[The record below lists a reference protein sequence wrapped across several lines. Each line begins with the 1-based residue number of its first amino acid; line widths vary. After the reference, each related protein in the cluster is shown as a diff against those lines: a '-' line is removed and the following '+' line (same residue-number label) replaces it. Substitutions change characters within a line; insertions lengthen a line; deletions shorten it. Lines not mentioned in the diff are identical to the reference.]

1 MQDSGLRFAGLQP
14 NMRKLRAP
22 LRWACFCCSAT
33 LRCVR
38 LRRKE
43 WPVWLPLGNGMIV
56 LGGELAWPTP
66 TRPGD
71 TLHVGSQILEIEPSC
86 SKPNQAIFKVRSTR
100 VEPAWRGGTFFH
112 FKVPGV
118 QTFAADEV
126 TSFALR

>member
-1 MQDSGLRFAGLQP
+1 
-14 NMRKLRAP
+14 MRKLRAP

-38 LRRKE
+38 LRCKE
-43 WPVWLPLGNGMIV
+43 WPVWLPVGNGMIG
-56 LGGELAWPTP
+56 LGGELAWPKP

-71 TLHVGSQILEIEPSC
+71 PLHVESQILEIVPSR
-86 SKPNQAIFKVRSTR
+86 SKSNQAIFKGAQYHAESV
-100 VEPAWRGGTFFH
+100 WRGGTFFH